1 MHTTSGCTN
10 YFLFS
15 AYDIALFAL
24 AIWISRL
31 QFSHWRHHIQMVR
44 LGFTIF
50 RTHWTWSTSYFQIQS
65 GQKIRIGL
73 AALWTRSVCPLTLWL
88 RVAFQNRR
96 QHNIVCGRLGR
107 PSLDAARHS
116 VVIVFLV
123 FIANSNDRTRTKRY
137 WQKAQ
142 ETLATIANRMQQI
155 TSDALTHSLQP
166 TQYAATVCA
175 VRRRE
180 NIIRLKIISLF
191 ANWFHLANRVTEGSI
206 GDNSIDWTDARDLL
220 HKFHYR
226 FRSTVADRTDEVP
239 IRIAMAM

>member
-1 MHTTSGCTN
+1 MTLRC
-10 YFLFS
+10 
-15 AYDIALFAL
+15 
-24 AIWISRL
+24 
-31 QFSHWRHHIQMVR
+31 SHWRF
-44 LGFTIF
+44 GFRVYNF
-50 RTHWTWSTSYFQIQS
+50 RTDATISKWCDSDSQFFA
-65 GQKIRIGL
+65 RIGL
-73 AALWTRSVCPLTLWL
+73 GQRHISRSRAVRKSESDSLHCERAACVRSHYGSALHFRTGDNITLFVVDW
-88 RVAFQNRR
+88 A
-96 QHNIVCGRLGR
+96 HS